1 MLADRM
7 DDAMV
12 DWKVCMLVGWL
23 GASMVVSMV
32 AVRVGKKADQSVHNS
47 VE

>member
-1 MLADRM
+1 M
-7 DDAMV
+7 DNAMA
-12 DWKVCMLVGWL
+12 DWKVCISVAWL

-32 AVRVGKKADQSVHNS
+32 AVRVGMKADQSVHNS